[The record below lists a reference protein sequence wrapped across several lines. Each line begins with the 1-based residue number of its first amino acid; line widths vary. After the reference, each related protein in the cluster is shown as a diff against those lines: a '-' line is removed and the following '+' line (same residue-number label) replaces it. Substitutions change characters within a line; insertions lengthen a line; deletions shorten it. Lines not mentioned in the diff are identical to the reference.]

1 MSSWKPN
8 YLIYHDYGGTPTN
21 TDGVFNPYH
30 ALVFPD
36 GSIRYRN
43 PQDPYGSKAPHAYRL
58 NGEAIG
64 LSYAGPV
71 GSKPTPEALETLRR
85 ENAKLQQMF
94 PGIKGMGHGEAF
106 QATKGTPRQAS
117 RDGREL
123 MEAAWRASLNAE
135 PVGGENAPG
144 GPVPLQN
151 RGLTTYAG
159 LAEASPAQSP
169 AAPAFM
175 ANSEYGR
182 ESGPNAQAP
191 TMTADAAP
199 MAPVMPGSGTDG
211 GLKVPFGLSL
221 SGIGRKQDGGEMLA
235 APLQPLQRQ
244 PLDLS
249 MLYASMQ
256 PKKWGTV

>member
-1 MSSWKPN
+1 MSGWKPN

-21 TDGVFNPYH
+21 TEGVFNPYH

-43 PQDPYGSKAPHAYRL
+43 PQYPYGSKAPHAYRL

-71 GSKPTPEALETLRR
+71 GSTPTPEALETLRR

-106 QATKGTPRQAS
+106 EATKGTPRQAS

-123 MEAAWRASLNAE
+123 MEASWRASLAGEPMAGPNVPSE
-135 PVGGENAPG
+135 PVPM
-144 GPVPLQN
+144 QN
-151 RGLTTYAG
+151 RGLTTFAG
-159 LAEASPAQSP
+159 LTQAVAQ
-169 AAPAFM
+169 
-175 ANSEYGR
+175 
-182 ESGPNAQAP
+182 PNPQTP
-191 TMTADAAP
+191 TMTANAAP
-199 MAPVMPGSGTDG
+199 MAPAMPGSGTDG
-211 GLKVPFGLSL
+211 GLKLPFGLSL
-221 SGIGRKQDGGEMLA
+221 SGAGRRQDGGEMLD